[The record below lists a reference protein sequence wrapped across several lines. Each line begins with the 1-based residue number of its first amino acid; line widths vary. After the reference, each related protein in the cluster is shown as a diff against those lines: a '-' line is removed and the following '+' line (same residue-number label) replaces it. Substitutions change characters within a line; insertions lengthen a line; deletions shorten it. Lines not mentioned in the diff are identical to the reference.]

1 MDRRD
6 ACLDILL
13 YGSDNIDRIAVTV
26 VRVRND
32 RHRDGVRNIARV
44 QMHFGHCCKA
54 AIGHAGQ
61 RERCAISGHIDGRK
75 PDFVEDFAA
84 DRVVATGNDDG
95 FARLHHLAEF
105 CGTSHFVRP
114 FLT

>member
-1 MDRRD
+1 MPVSE
-6 ACLDILL
+6 
-13 YGSDNIDRIAVTV
+13 SDVPYPV
-26 VRVRND
+26 
-32 RHRDGVRNIARV
+32 
-44 QMHFGHCCKA
+44 
-54 AIGHAGQ
+54 
-61 RERCAISGHIDGRK
+61 IDGRK

-84 DRVVATGNDDG
+84 DRVVATGDDDG